1 MFRRGVIIVA
11 AVFGLALGE
20 LASAQTIPG
29 YAQVVENYR
38 ASDVLVQDRHGVLLD
53 RIRTDFHGRRGDWLA
68 LDDVSPALQRAV
80 ILSEDQRFYQ
90 HGGIDWQAVAAA
102 AWGNAVRGQHRGA
115 STISMQ
121 LMGLINQDLRRLS
134 SGRSLMQ
141 KIDQAWQAQELE
153 SVWTKPQILEA
164 YLNLAAFRGEL
175 VGVDALSR
183 VLFQKHVSG
192 LDAREAAL
200 AAVLLRGPNA
210 AQTTVVQR
218 ACGLLIE
225 LGRPQECKGLSDF
238 TARVLRRTSAAWADH
253 RSLAPHYARAVLNQ
267 LSHTSAYGPLL
278 GRSLPTS
285 LDAGLQ
291 AYVLQSM
298 DKHVRALRHANVRD
312 AAVVVLDNASGQV
325 LAYVGSTGELSS
337 AAGVDHAR
345 ALRQAGST
353 LKPFLYA
360 QALGQQRLTTVSL
373 LDDSPLNL
381 AAGAGVYIPQ
391 NYDKQFSGWASVRVA
406 LAASL
411 NIPAVRVLMMVGPGP
426 FAQLLRQLGLPLD
439 QSGDYYGYSLALG
452 SSDVSL
458 LSLTNAYRAL
468 ANNGN
473 YSAVRWLDLPESA
486 GAPGGAVAPIAGAQ
500 AIDAASQVVLPAG
513 AAWIVGDI
521 LADRQART
529 ATFGLDSPLS
539 TPFWTAVKTGTS
551 KDMRDNWCL
560 GWSQRYTV
568 GVWVGNS
575 AGDSMHDVSGVS
587 GAGPLWHD
595 IMSWLHRRK
604 SSVQPAMPASVQ
616 RVQVVFQDHIEPS
629 RQDVFLGDTAVN
641 RVSLAA
647 KTITTVRGSSG
658 IAEPVDGAIFALDP
672 DIPPLNQRVSLRAV
686 SLAGQGG
693 KNVSWRIGQ
702 DVIAQGPVAQ
712 WAPWPGRHKVQ
723 LLDEAGALL
732 QQISIEVR
740 GAQAK

>member
-1 MFRRGVIIVA
+1 MFRRGAIIAA
-11 AVFGLALGE
+11 AVASLTLGG
-20 LASAQTIPG
+20 LASAQAIPG
-29 YAQVVENYR
+29 YDQVVDNYR

-68 LDDVSPALQRAV
+68 LEDISPALQRAV
-80 ILSEDQRFYQ
+80 ILSEDKRFYE
-90 HGGIDWQAVAAA
+90 HSGIDWQAVAAA
-102 AWGNAVRGQHRGA
+102 TWGNAVRGQHRGA
-115 STISMQ
+115 STLSMQ

-141 KIDQAWQAQELE
+141 KIDQAMQAQELE
-153 SVWTKPQILEA
+153 SVWTKSQILEA

-183 VLFQKHVSG
+183 VMFQKHASG

-210 AQTTVVQR
+210 EQATVVQR
-218 ACGLLIE
+218 ACGFLIE

-238 TARVLRRTSAAWADH
+238 TARVFRRKSAAWADH
-253 RSLAPHYARAVLNQ
+253 RSLASHYAHVVLNQ
-267 LSHTSAYGPLL
+267 LSQTSDYGLQL
-278 GRSLPTS
+278 GRPLRTS
-285 LDAGLQ
+285 LDASLQ
-291 AYVLQSM
+291 AYVVQSV
-298 DKHVRALRHANVRD
+298 DKHVRALRRENVRD
-312 AAVVVLDNASGQV
+312 AAVVVLDNATGQV

-337 AAGVDHAR
+337 APRVDHAR

-391 NYDKQFSGWASVRVA
+391 NYDKRFSGWASVRVA
-406 LAASL
+406 LASSL
-411 NIPAVRVLMMVGPGP
+411 NIPAVRVLMMVGPEP
-426 FAQLLRQLGLPLD
+426 FARLLRQLGLPLD

-468 ANNGN
+468 ANSGD
-473 YSAVRWLDLPESA
+473 YSPVRWLDTSVPVGS
-486 GAPGGAVAPIAGAQ
+486 PDGAVTPAAGEQ
-500 AIDAASQVVLPAG
+500 AINTASHVVLPAG

-539 TPFWTAVKTGTS
+539 TPFWSAVKTGTS
-551 KDMRDNWCL
+551 KDMRDNWCM

-595 IMSWLHRRK
+595 IMSWLHRRQG
-604 SSVQPAMPASVQ
+604 SVQPAMPVSVQ
-616 RVQVVFQDHIEPS
+616 RSQVVFQDHIEPS
-629 RQDVFLGDTAVN
+629 RQDVFLGDTAVS
-641 RVSLAA
+641 RVSLAS
-647 KTITTVRGSSG
+647 TEITEASG
-658 IAEPVDGAIFALDP
+658 RSNIAEPVDGAIFALDP
-672 DIPPLNQRVSLRAV
+672 DIPPFNQRVSLRAV

-693 KNVSWRIGQ
+693 KNVSWRIGK
-702 DVIAQGPVAQ
+702 DVIAQGPLAQ

-723 LLDEAGALL
+723 LLDESGRLL
-732 QQISIEVR
+732 QQINIEVR

>member
-1 MFRRGVIIVA
+1 MT
-11 AVFGLALGE
+11 LGGF
-20 LASAQTIPG
+20 ASAQAIPG
-29 YAQVVENYR
+29 YRQVVENYR
-38 ASDVLVQDRHGVLLD
+38 ASDVLVQDRHGILLD

-80 ILSEDQRFYQ
+80 ILSEDRRFYE

-102 AWGNAVRGQHRGA
+102 AWGNAVHGQHRGA

-141 KIDQAWQAQELE
+141 KIDQARQAQELE
-153 SVWTKPQILEA
+153 SVWTKSQILEA

-183 VLFQKHVSG
+183 VLFQKHASG
-192 LDAREAAL
+192 LDAREAAV

-238 TARVLRRTSAAWADH
+238 TARVLRRKSAAWAEH
-253 RSLAPHYARAVLNQ
+253 RSLAPHYAQVVFNQ
-267 LSHTSAYGPLL
+267 LSTASVHGQTVSRPL
-278 GRSLPTS
+278 RTS
-285 LDAGLQ
+285 LDASLQ
-291 AYVLQSM
+291 AFVVQSM
-298 DKHVRALRHANVRD
+298 DKHVRALRHSNVRD
-312 AAVVVLDNASGQV
+312 AAVVVLDNATGQV
-325 LAYVGSTGELSS
+325 LAYVGSTGDLSL
-337 AAGVDHAR
+337 AANVDHVR

-381 AAGAGVYIPQ
+381 AAGTGVYIPQ
-391 NYDKQFSGWASVRVA
+391 NYDKKFSGWASVRVA
-406 LAASL
+406 LASSL

-426 FAQLLRQLGLPLD
+426 FAQLLRKLGLPLD
-439 QSGDYYGYSLALG
+439 QSGDFYGYSLALG
-452 SSDVSL
+452 SADVSL

-468 ANNGN
+468 ANSGD
-473 YSAVRWLDLPESA
+473 YSPVRWLDPLAFAAS
-486 GAPGGAVAPIAGAQ
+486 PGGTVSPVAGAQ
-500 AIDAASQVVLPAG
+500 AIDTASHSVVPAG

-539 TPFWTAVKTGTS
+539 TPFWSAVKTGTS
-551 KDMRDNWCL
+551 KDMRDNWCM

-575 AGDSMHDVSGVS
+575 GGDSMHDVSGVS

-595 IMSWLHRRK
+595 IMSWLHRNQ
-604 SSVQPAMPASVQ
+604 SSVQPAMPATVQ
-616 RVQVVFQDHIEPS
+616 RTQVVFQDTIEPS
-629 RQDVFLGDTAVN
+629 RQDVFLGDTAIST
-641 RVSLAA
+641 VSLASSA
-647 KTITTVRGSSG
+647 ITKGSSRSG
-658 IAEPVDGAIFALDP
+658 IVEPVDGSIFALDP
-672 DIPPLNQRVSLRAV
+672 DIPRHNQRVSLRAV
-686 SLAGQGG
+686 SLAGQGSQ
-693 KNVSWRIGQ
+693 KVSWRIGK
-702 DVIAQGPVAQ
+702 DIIAQGPLAQ

-723 LLDEAGALL
+723 LLDEAGTLL
-732 QQISIEVR
+732 QQINIEVR
-740 GAQAK
+740 GAQTK